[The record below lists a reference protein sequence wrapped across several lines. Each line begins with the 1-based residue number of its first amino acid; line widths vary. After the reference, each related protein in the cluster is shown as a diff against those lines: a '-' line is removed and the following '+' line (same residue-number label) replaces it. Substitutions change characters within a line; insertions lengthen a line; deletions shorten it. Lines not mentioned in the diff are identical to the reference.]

1 MLLNTIN
8 LKDEY
13 GNNLTGFDTPGEFL
27 EKILKPCIDSD
38 LEKFEAASGYF
49 STASFISLGSNLD
62 SFFNKRAKLKIVIGT
77 EDPDKDIL
85 DATISEDLPKEIVEK
100 YKIKLYQ
107 EASLIED

>member
-8 LKDEY
+8 LKDEH
-13 GNNLTGFDTPGEFL
+13 GNNLTSFDTPGEFL

-62 SFFNKRAKLKIVIGT
+62 SFFNKRAKQLNPKHL
-77 EDPDKDIL
+77 EAPLLRL
-85 DATISEDLPKEIVEK
+85 DLFPERTRGP
-100 YKIKLYQ
+100 
-107 EASLIED
+107 